1 MCMSA
6 FLCVSIYVC
15 VCVCVRFCVYST
27 TLRHASI
34 FFVFLLPLS
43 FSSNTVFHLVFFS
56 RPTPEIPTIS
66 VQCTKVNKDY
76 SSTLQYSN
84 TTSNSPSTRKSKSS
98 RNKYSSKKALA
109 TFQSYLPS
117 NSSVNEDDRDIPH
130 SRLPSSEGEGLTDG
144 SDPHSSYG
152 NSPSE
157 GSSGR
162 SGRSRSGSLGRGL
175 KSLSGG
181 LHKSLSNETIST
193 TTSGVTLKAPQA
205 FDEDITDLLPSE
217 ITNSRG
223 LTQARVMALTRSE
236 KTGNTH
242 RYSKQRIP
250 KDHQPSWGGDGR
262 REERR
267 DEWEQNNQH
276 HQITGKCHTPIII
289 MYCMLVLIRIIGT

>member
-1 MCMSA
+1 M
-6 FLCVSIYVC
+6 
-15 VCVCVRFCVYST
+15 
-27 TLRHASI
+27 
-34 FFVFLLPLS
+34 
-43 FSSNTVFHLVFFS
+43 
-56 RPTPEIPTIS
+56 
-66 VQCTKVNKDY
+66 
-76 SSTLQYSN
+76 
-84 TTSNSPSTRKSKSS
+84 
-98 RNKYSSKKALA
+98 
-109 TFQSYLPS
+109 
-117 NSSVNEDDRDIPH
+117 
-130 SRLPSSEGEGLTDG
+130 
-144 SDPHSSYG
+144 
-152 NSPSE
+152 
-157 GSSGR
+157 
-162 SGRSRSGSLGRGL
+162 GRGL

-250 KDHQPSWGGDGR
+250 KDHQSSWGGDVR

-276 HQITGKCHTPIII
+276 HQITGKCHTPIITC
-289 MYCMLVLIRIIGT
+289 MYCALVLIRIGLNH